1 MTPIS
6 LAPAYRAPLEDVLAY
21 LPACGVTE
29 YRKGQIIYSPQHPSK
44 GLYIVA
50 SGKVSLSQIARDGRE
65 ILLDIVSREDLF
77 GESALRDAGM
87 CSDQASAHEN
97 TGVMAWTTS
106 EIENLVIERPRLAVA
121 LLQFL
126 VQRNAELT
134 LRIESHAVDSIER
147 RLARSLIHFGERLGT
162 HEADGSVRMLPLTH
176 ELLSR
181 YIGTTREVVTHYMN
195 RFRNQGYVTYS
206 RVEIRLHRDM
216 FSGLVLERGCV
227 SQAAN

>member
-1 MTPIS
+1 MTPNS
-6 LAPAYRAPLEDVLAY
+6 AAPAYRAPLEDVLAY

-29 YRKGQIIYSPQHPSK
+29 YRKGQTIYSPQEPSK

-50 SGKVSLSQIARDGRE
+50 SGKVNLSQIASDGTE
-65 ILLDIVSREDLF
+65 ILLEIISREELF
-77 GESALRDAGM
+77 GESALLDRGG
-87 CSDQASAHEN
+87 CSDQASAYEN

-106 EIENLVIERPRLAVA
+106 EVETLISDRPRLAVG

-126 VQRNAELT
+126 AQRNAGLAQ
-134 LRIESHAVDSIER
+134 RIESHAVDSIER

-162 HEADGSVRMLPLTH
+162 QEADGAIRMLPLTH

-181 YIGTTREVVTHYMN
+181 YIGTSREVVTHYMN
-195 RFRNQGYVTYS
+195 RFRNQGYVAYS

-216 FSGLVLERGCV
+216 FSAILLGRGRV